1 VSYARW
7 VAKIIRELLTL
18 LWKLVRTYVLKW
30 LRSVASKVLV
40 LSTIIL
46 GLVLVLALVFGR
58 C

>member
-1 VSYARW
+1 